1 MSTTWCETAPKRNKT
16 RKLNPAVVSTGF
28 ASGEGGNDIP
38 SRFCILV
45 DLASHSELLEVG

>member
-1 MSTTWCETAPKRNKT
+1 MSTTWCENAPKRNKT
-16 RKLNPAVVSTGF
+16 RQLNPAVVSTGF